1 MNLVAFKMKLKP
13 AAKEEYK
20 RRHALIWPE
29 IRQML
34 ADGGINDYHIY
45 FDHETDI
52 LFAVHNDDQQGAI
65 FKKDETLEKWWAY
78 MADLMD
84 VNPDN
89 SPVAVPLE
97 QVFQL

>member
-13 AAKEEYK
+13 GAKEEYK
-20 RRHALIWPE
+20 RRHALIWPG

-45 FDHETDI
+45 FDQETDI

-65 FKKDETLEKWWAY
+65 FKKDESLAKWWAY
-78 MADLMD
+78 MADLME

-89 SPVAVPLE
+89 SPIAIPLE

>member
-1 MNLVAFKMKLKP
+1 MNQVAFKMKLKP
-13 AAKEEYK
+13 GAKDEYK

-34 ADGGINDYHIY
+34 ADGGIHNYHIFY
-45 FDHETDI
+45 DKETDI
-52 LFAVHNDDQQGAI
+52 LFAVHNAAQQETV
-65 FKKDETLEKWWAY
+65 FKKDEMLAKWWAY

-84 VNPDN
+84 VNSDN
-89 SPVAVPLE
+89 SPVAVQLE

>member
-13 AAKEEYK
+13 GAKDEYK
-20 RRHALIWPE
+20 RRHALIWPG

-34 ADGGINDYHIY
+34 ADEGIHDYHI
-45 FDHETDI
+45 FHDQETDI
-52 LFAVHNDDQQGAI
+52 LFAVHNNDQQGAI

-78 MADLMD
+78 MADLME

-89 SPVAVPLE
+89 SPVAITLE